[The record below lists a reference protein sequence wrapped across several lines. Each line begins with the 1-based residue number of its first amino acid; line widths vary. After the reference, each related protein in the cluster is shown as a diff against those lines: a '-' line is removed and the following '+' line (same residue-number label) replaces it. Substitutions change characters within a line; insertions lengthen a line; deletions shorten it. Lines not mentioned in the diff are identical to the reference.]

1 MNACNRNQNTCVH
14 VHIIG
19 GMLLLHVHCWLKT
32 ERVKERDEERGG
44 IFLVVIL
51 VTTVDFVCQE

>member
-44 IFLVVIL
+44 FCLSRVELLIISIV
-51 VTTVDFVCQE
+51 